1 MQICTSGRMV
11 DNRLKG
17 QNLQNNILGEH
28 VKMERKARSINKS
41 LLFILI
47 GLMMI
52 FAQACSTKSTSSN
65 DSTSKKEATKQGGTL
80 TVVRLSDA
88 TKLDPAFITDIPSAN
103 IVYQKVY
110 QTLIAPDKDFKIQP
124 QLAKEWNVLNDTTW
138 EFKLQEGVKFHDG
151 APFNAE
157 AVKTTFD
164 RILDPKTESP
174 QREKF
179 SMIKEIK
186 VVDDYTVQLLLEYP
200 YAPLLSIL
208 ASQEGSIISPK
219 ALKENPESLSQHPVG
234 TGPFVFESWKTG
246 QEISLKRNENYWGKK
261 PNIDRVV
268 FKVVPEDA
276 TRLAMIETGEAH
288 INDQVP
294 VTEIERIEA
303 SDKMGLYRTEGL
315 AVEYLGFN
323 TKKKPFDD
331 VRVRKA
337 ISHGIEREAI
347 IKGVYNNVG
356 TLANVAMSPKVL
368 GYSDKV
374 KAYDYDLNE
383 AKKLLKEAGYEKGL
397 NVTLLTSDRKERIN
411 MAEVMQSQ
419 LKGIGINVKIQ
430 VMEYGAYIDMIEKGE
445 HDMAI
450 GGWGNATGD
459 GDYNQYNLFHSA
471 SQGAAGNHFYYS
483 NPEVD
488 KMIESARK
496 ERDEQKRLKLYE
508 EVMQKEIDDAV
519 YVPIRNYEHLA
530 AYSKNVSGFWLNA
543 ANYLMIDDVVIK

>member
-1 MQICTSGRMV
+1 
-11 DNRLKG
+11 
-17 QNLQNNILGEH
+17 
-28 VKMERKARSINKS
+28 MERKARSINKS